1 LVGFLGAG
9 ARKQE
14 GVARGFEWRADGSV
28 DDSTADFG
36 AAAELL
42 ANEWP
47 PGDVCAALSL
57 ASPNVDAR
65 HRDAREYRQELL
77 PPQNALAATSFLCRD
92 HAVER
97 RKPSCAS

>member
-1 LVGFLGAG
+1 MTKPHNPPDSTSSSNFCL
-9 ARKQE
+9 RS
-14 GVARGFEWRADGSV
+14 ADGSV
-28 DDSTADFG
+28 DDSAADFG

-97 RKPSCAS
+97 RKPSCAG